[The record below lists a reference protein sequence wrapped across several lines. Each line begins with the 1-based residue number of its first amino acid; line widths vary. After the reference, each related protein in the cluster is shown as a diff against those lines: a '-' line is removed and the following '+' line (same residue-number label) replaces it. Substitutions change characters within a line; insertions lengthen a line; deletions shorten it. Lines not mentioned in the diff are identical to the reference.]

1 MKLYIK
7 SSTNLN
13 SKQLKEIALER
24 WMRLVDADD
33 GYIDTDG
40 LVNDLLMDIA
50 YPYYDEWYDDNDN
63 PIWNVIDHLSDD
75 QLIEF
80 IQRCQDI
87 EEKVLLE

>member
-7 SSTNLN
+7 SSNNLN

-63 PIWNVIDHLSDD
+63 PIWNVIDHLNDD

-87 EEKVLLE
+87 EEEVLLE

>member
-33 GYIDTDG
+33 GYVDTDG
-40 LVNDLLMDIA
+40 LVNDLLINIA
-50 YPYYDEWYDDNDN
+50 HPYYDEWYDDNDN
-63 PIWNVIDHLSDD
+63 PIWNVIDHLRND

-87 EEKVLLE
+87 EEEVLLE